1 MQRILQRKGIG
12 SQLVTVH
19 LLGSHLLSSSCRMP
33 TNWCDSQLICLADCM
48 VLLARWHN
56 VSVHGHDPGFDMA
69 APVNWPLMFTFVY
82 KSAICTLGR
91 IRVVVTST

>member
-1 MQRILQRKGIG
+1 MQRILKRKGIG

-19 LLGSHLLSSSCRMP
+19 LLGSHLLSSSCSTP

-48 VLLARWHN
+48 VLLARWHS
-56 VSVHGHDPGFDMA
+56 VSVLGHDPGSDVA

-82 KSAICTLGR
+82 KPAMRTLGR
-91 IRVVVTST
+91 RKVVTST